1 MSDQNIN
8 DKIKYKSRIRN
19 SVTIFIGIFLFFFGV
34 YTGTHSDLGKKIIT
48 RFPFLQYSS
57 AQANTPAPISESE
70 MSQFWYIWSLLEQK
84 YPFKETVPKNQEK
97 MYGAISGLVASYK
110 DPYTMFFPPTQA
122 KLFNQEVKGEFG
134 GIGIE
139 FGVRGGMPTVIAPL
153 KKSPAYIAGI
163 KPGDIII
170 SVDDKKVEENDI
182 DKITSWI
189 RGNEGSKVTLSVLR
203 KGNKDP
209 LRFEITRSKINIPVI
224 DTEIKNDVFII
235 HFYTFSEK
243 SATLFDEAI
252 NSFNAS
258 GKQKLLIDMRSN
270 PGGYLDAAVEIASNI
285 LPMSEVIVRE
295 DNGTGNDPYIYRSR
309 GYKKIPNN
317 VKIGVLLDE
326 GSASA
331 SEILAGALQDHKRA
345 TLYGAKSFGKG
356 SVQELIQLSDGSSI
370 KITIAKWF
378 TPNGHSISEKGIT
391 PDVIIDTEKIIKNN
405 KNKIIDPVLDQVI
418 TAMSRK

>member
-1 MSDQNIN
+1 MNTTSYQ
-8 DKIKYKSRIRN
+8 KRIYIVI
-19 SVTIFIGIFLFFFGV
+19 SIVLAIGLFFGGL
-34 YTGTHSDLGKKIIT
+34 YTGSRSNLMSTLAQKLPLLG
-48 RFPFLQYSS
+48 YNS
-57 AQANTPAPISESE
+57 AQAEINKGVTETQ
-70 MSQFWYIWSLLEQK
+70 MSRFWYVWSLLDQK
-84 YPFKETVPKNQEK
+84 YPFKETTPKDQEK
-97 MYGAISGLVASYK
+97 IYGAISGLVASYK

-122 KLFNQEVKGEFG
+122 KLFNEEVKGEFG

-139 FGVRGGMPTVIAPL
+139 FGVRNGVPTVIAPL

-182 DKITSWI
+182 DKIVSWI
-189 RGNEGSKVTLSVLR
+189 RGVEGSKVTLSVLR
-203 KGNKDP
+203 KGIKDP

-243 SATLFDEAI
+243 SATLFNEAL
-252 NSFNAS
+252 NAFNTS

-309 GYKKIPNN
+309 GYKKIPDSI
-317 VKIGVLLDE
+317 KISVLLDE

-345 TLYGAKSFGKG
+345 TVYGTKSFGKG

-391 PDVIIDTEKIIKNN
+391 PDVIIDTEKVIKNN
-405 KNKIIDPVLDQVI
+405 KNKITDPILEQVI
-418 TAMSRK
+418 TTMSRK